1 MCNNQEM
8 DSRVDKEGKKSC
20 ENTMLEVVAP
30 HSPQLKARVP
40 TSWILKP
47 SLRVEEMLSDN
58 VLI

>member
-30 HSPQLKARVP
+30 SFSPAQGKGANILDFKAIFE
-40 TSWILKP
+40 S
-47 SLRVEEMLSDN
+47 
-58 VLI
+58 